1 MSDAL
6 SDLISS
12 LDRTQEQAMTATQS
26 IFSAT
31 RVGAVYGD
39 PIQAGDYTII
49 TASEVVAGSG
59 FGFGRGMGSAPAS
72 ASSSNGEAAKATEAT
87 GGGGG
92 GGGGGG
98 STARPV
104 ALIVIGPNGVEVRP
118 VVDVTKIAVAALTA
132 WGAALPTLVRIGQLR
147 KR

>member
-1 MSDAL
+1 MSDTL

-12 LDRTQEQAMTATQS
+12 VDRAQEQAMTAMQS
-26 IFSAT
+26 IFSAA

-39 PIQAGDYTII
+39 PIQAGDFTII
-49 TASEVVAGSG
+49 TASEVVAGGG

-87 GGGGG
+87 GGGG

-118 VVDVTKIAVAALTA
+118 VVDVTKIAVAVLTA
-132 WGAALPTLVRIGQLR
+132 GGAALPTLVRIGQLR